1 MANLTD
7 TTKFR
12 QINSETLMY
21 NADNVDTLING
32 LSATY
37 AKSADVYT
45 KDAADSKFATKEDI
59 SSVYEFKGSV
69 ATFDDLLEISNPK
82 VGDTYNVEDTGKNY
96 AWTGNVSSSAYEQG
110 WDALGGIFDLS
121 NYYTI
126 DEVDAG
132 LSAKV
137 DKVDG
142 MGLSHNDF
150 TDSLA
155 TKLNNIAASAQV
167 NVIETVKVDGTAL
180 PVTNKAVDITLSG
193 KVDKVAGMGLSHE
206 DFTSAYKNRVNNAF
220 MASGGTISGNVVV
233 KQLDAFAVENNRIDV
248 IDYNNNGVTIDP
260 YRISFRNFDD
270 GTTFL
275 QVTTAGLA
283 DGRNNH
289 FNLPDVYGYDN
300 SYTLATTDDVIA
312 ETSGKVDKV
321 DGMGLSHNDFTD
333 EAVAKV
339 SGAFQTSGGTVTGI
353 TTFNNAVNL
362 SGDLTVSERDSNTH
376 TVISDDRIDIYTIGP
391 NYKETQYRNGD
402 VFFDNGVSESVI
414 SIPAKSGTFALT
426 SDIDSAVSGKVDKV
440 DGMGLSHED
449 FTSAF
454 KAKLTSIAS
463 GAEVNQNA
471 FSNVKVGNV
480 TVAATGKTDT
490 VELVAGTNVT
500 LTPDSTNKKITITAA
515 STDISGKA
523 DKASFATLANL
534 QKVTPNDFDL
544 DDLVAKYNAM
554 VDILKAIGSALNP
567 SA

>member
-45 KDAADSKFATKEDI
+45 KDAADAKFATKEDI

-137 DKVDG
+137 DKVEG

-150 TDSLA
+150 TDTLFE
-155 TKLNNIAASAQV
+155 KLNNVAPSAQV
-167 NVIETVKVDGTAL
+167 NVIETIKVDNTPL
-180 PVTNKAVDITLSG
+180 TVTDKTVNIDLTG
-193 KVDKVAGMGLSHE
+193 KVDKVE
-206 DFTSAYKNRVNNAF
+206 
-220 MASGGTISGNVVV
+220 
-233 KQLDAFAVENNRIDV
+233 
-248 IDYNNNGVTIDP
+248 
-260 YRISFRNFDD
+260 
-270 GTTFL
+270 
-275 QVTTAGLA
+275 
-283 DGRNNH
+283 
-289 FNLPDVYGYDN
+289 
-300 SYTLATTDDVIA
+300 
-312 ETSGKVDKV
+312 
-321 DGMGLSHNDFTD
+321 GMGLSHNDFTD

-339 SGAFQTSGGTVTGI
+339 SGAFQTSGGTVSGTAF
-353 TTFNNAVNL
+353 FNNSAFV
-362 SGDLTVSERDSNTH
+362 SGTLKVSDREANT
-376 TVISDDRIDIYTIGP
+376 YTIISNDRFDIATTGQ
-391 NYKETQYRNGD
+391 NFKETQYQNGQI
-402 VFFDNGVSESVI
+402 FFDNGTVESTI

-440 DGMGLSHED
+440 EGMGLSHND
-449 FTSAF
+449 FTDTL
-454 KAKLTSIAS
+454 KTKLDNIAE

-471 FSNVKVGNV
+471 FSVISDGTNTASAVAKQDTFTVQGAGSV
-480 TVAATGKTDT
+480 TVSLDGKTLT
-490 VELVAGTNVT
+490 VSG
-500 LTPDSTNKKITITAA
+500 A
-515 STDISGKA
+515 STDISTKA
-523 DKASFATLANL
+523 DKTAFITLSAIETMPTSNY
-534 QKVTPNDFDL
+534 KL
-544 DDLVAKYNAM
+544 DDLVTKYNSM
-554 VDILKAIGSALNP
+554 VAILKAIGTNLNP
-567 SA
+567 TA